1 MNKNDKRY
9 IRINAK
15 TGIFILWNQLISD
28 LDSLFSSW
36 PLDKNLNKFVII
48 KKIIAKVKM
57 AIPQAIHTNASQP
70 FGATLGNSSSA
81 GVKITIDEVNNKNK
95 PK

>member
-1 MNKNDKRY
+1 
-9 IRINAK
+9 
-15 TGIFILWNQLISD
+15 
-28 LDSLFSSW
+28 
-36 PLDKNLNKFVII
+36 
-48 KKIIAKVKM
+48 M